1 MSGDSSIPLIFV
13 PTPSI
18 LFDNVNAND
27 VLAADFMIRN
37 LGTSELSGLVSV
49 PEDFELSLNGTPLPD
64 TYSYS
69 IPANQNLILTLGYT
83 APDPAV
89 NLEGQITISSNDP
102 DSPTVTIPITVQA
115 CLSATDPVAPKVTRL
130 EGNYPNPFNPET
142 MISFATHQSGPVK
155 LSIYNLKGQL
165 VRSLLDSELP
175 AGQHK
180 LVWNGRDNSNNPVAS
195 GIYFYRMEAGKY
207 SKTMKMMLIK

>member
-1 MSGDSSIPLIFV
+1 MVF
-13 PTPSI
+13 
-18 LFDNVNAND
+18 
-27 VLAADFMIRN
+27 
-37 LGTSELSGLVSV
+37 
-49 PEDFELSLNGTPLPD
+49 
-64 TYSYS
+64 
-69 IPANQNLILTLGYT
+69 TLGYT

-115 CLSATDPVAPKVTRL
+115 FVSATDPVAPKVTRL

-165 VRSLLDSELP
+165 VRSLLDSDLSAGRFTNWSGTDAITPTTLWP
-175 AGQHK
+175 A
-180 LVWNGRDNSNNPVAS
+180 AS
-195 GIYFYRMEAGKY
+195 ISTAWRQAN
-207 SKTMKMMLIK
+207 TARP